1 MKVADLLAAELTL
14 DASAGRF
21 YGVVVGVVTNTTDPD
36 SLARVKVSYPWMADD
51 AESPWARVV
60 TPMAG
65 NDRGLVCRPEVGDE
79 VLVAFEHGDV
89 RFPYVLGAVWNGTD
103 KPPQNRGSDGDNNVR
118 MIRSRSG
125 HEIQLDDTSGSE
137 KIVIVDKSG
146 SHKIELSSSGVV
158 ITSSA
163 VKIGSSNASEG
174 LVLGSAFMQLFN
186 SHTHP
191 TGVGPSGPPVQPMA
205 TGQHVSSNHKTE

>member
-1 MKVADLLAAELTL
+1 MKVADLLAAELAL
-14 DASAGRF
+14 DATAGRV
-21 YGVVVGVVTNTTDPD
+21 YGAVIGVVTNTTDPD
-36 SLARVKVSYPWMADD
+36 DLARVKVSYPWMGDD

-65 NDRGLVCRPEVGDE
+65 KSRGLVCRPEVGDE
-79 VLVAFEHGDV
+79 VLVLFEHGDV
-89 RFPYVLGAVWNGTD
+89 RFPYVIGGVWNSTD
-103 KPPQNRGSDGDNNVR
+103 TPPQNRGADGDNNVR
-118 MIRSRSG
+118 LIHSRSG

-137 KIVIVDKSG
+137 KIVIIDSSG

-163 VKIGSSNASEG
+163 VKIGSSSSSEG
-174 LVLGSAFMQLFN
+174 LVLGNAFMQLFN

-191 TGVGPSGPPVQPMA
+191 TGVGPSGPPVQPMM